1 MYLNDNGKVVGAW
14 KTHPEDK
21 PITEKTWCW
30 LFMDYE
36 TGTEFIV
43 QITKKW
49 NFLEEPEPNVTD
61 EMYIIAQTYFEDV
74 EWLDEITEEEADRLG
89 LDTYTE

>member
-1 MYLNDNGKVVGAW
+1 MYLDDNGKVVGVW
-14 KTHPEDK
+14 KTHPEDT
-21 PITEKTWCW
+21 PIVEKTWCW

-36 TGTEFIV
+36 TGGEFIV

-49 NFLEEPEPNVTD
+49 NFLEDNEPDVTD
-61 EMYIIAQTYFEDV
+61 EMYEIAQKYFEDV
-74 EWLDEITEEEADRLG
+74 EWLDEITEEEADILG